1 MRAGILLIVL
11 YWALFTI
18 RAGLQPKVAAE
29 VKAATYDMK
38 RASGLEKL
46 EHTRRLQCWTVAK
59 WALRV
64 CGWAENVLLG
74 VVILWVAFLL
84 GAVLTGTVYLAT
96 RYKGALSMKLTKCE
110 KCGGPTAEGL
120 PLCPD
125 CMRATG
131 AAVDQIAAAE
141 ELRDIARVLSITAN
155 TDANI
160 REAIVGILNIAE
172 RLERGK

>member
-1 MRAGILLIVL
+1 
-11 YWALFTI
+11 
-18 RAGLQPKVAAE
+18 
-29 VKAATYDMK
+29 
-38 RASGLEKL
+38 
-46 EHTRRLQCWTVAK
+46 
-59 WALRV
+59 
-64 CGWAENVLLG
+64 
-74 VVILWVAFLL
+74 
-84 GAVLTGTVYLAT
+84 
-96 RYKGALSMKLTKCE
+96 MKLTKCE

-120 PLCPD
+120 PHCPD

-131 AAVDQIAAAE
+131 AAVGQIAAAE

>member
-18 RAGLQPKVAAE
+18 RAGLQPKVAAA

-38 RASGLEKL
+38 RAS
-46 EHTRRLQCWTVAK
+46 
-59 WALRV
+59 
-64 CGWAENVLLG
+64 
-74 VVILWVAFLL
+74 
-84 GAVLTGTVYLAT
+84 
-96 RYKGALSMKLTKCE
+96 
-110 KCGGPTAEGL
+110 
-120 PLCPD
+120 
-125 CMRATG
+125 G

>member
-84 GAVLTGTVYLAT
+84 DENIRGAIFVRRWY
-96 RYKGALSMKLTKCE
+96 SMKWVSKSFI
-110 KCGGPTAEGL
+110 K
-120 PLCPD
+120 
-125 CMRATG
+125 
-131 AAVDQIAAAE
+131 
-141 ELRDIARVLSITAN
+141 
-155 TDANI
+155 
-160 REAIVGILNIAE
+160 
-172 RLERGK
+172 